1 MWICRFFS
9 GGIALRKK
17 DKRCRLR
24 VKHHESLRHLAIEMI
39 NKIRIRKEVANDLH
53 DILYYTNMGNNN
65 YIQHTLTVRIKIME
79 FNHT

>member
-1 MWICRFFS
+1 M
-9 GGIALRKK
+9 RKK

-39 NKIRIRKEVANDLH
+39 NKIRIRKEVANDLKV
-53 DILYYTNMGNNN
+53 YYTNMGNNN

>member
-1 MWICRFFS
+1 M
-9 GGIALRKK
+9 RKK

-53 DILYYTNMGNNN
+53 DIKFIKVYYTNMGNNN